1 MQKFTPCLWFDHQAE
16 EAARFYVSIFKDS
29 AIVAIT
35 HYGKAGAE
43 ASGQPEG
50 SVMTVSFRLE
60 GQDFLALNGGPNF
73 TFSPA
78 ISFMANCEDQE
89 EIDRLWEKLTAGSGA
104 PMECGWLTDRFGV
117 SWQIV
122 PKTVMETLS
131 EDDPEK
137 MERVMRELMRMTKLD
152 LAVLTRAAG
161 GES

>member
-16 EAARFYVSIFKDS
+16 EAARFYVSIFKES
-29 AIVAIT
+29 AITNIT
-35 HYGKAGAE
+35 HYGKAAAE

-60 GQDFLALNGGPNF
+60 GQDFLALNGGPDF
-73 TFSPA
+73 KISPA
-78 ISFMANCEDQE
+78 ISFIANCEDQK
-89 EIDRLWEKLTAGSGA
+89 EIDRLWEKLTEGGGA

-137 MERVMRELMRMTKLD
+137 MERVMRKLIQMTKLD
-152 LAVLTRAAG
+152 LNVLTRAAK
-161 GES
+161 GEG